1 MRNRY
6 QTLLLLCAAALVL
19 VGCDQSSQKADPE
32 NVNRYIITQ
41 NNSASGDAAT
51 GSFSGANAVNVPDT
65 VDYYVQGYT
74 TNKDYTW
81 TVNGTS
87 DLPTAASSEQTYEWQ
102 SRGGQFITVV
112 YGPGDP
118 VATTSGMSPST
129 NSVQVNA
136 SSDEID
142 AETIEVSAAVTDSI
156 SGQIGRFGTFATLT
170 SLASSSGIADV
181 LSQEGPSF
189 TLFGPSNAAFAADID
204 GDGESEAAGAI
215 GGMPTQAVDDDED
228 ATSSVRADILKYHA
242 IQGDS
247 LTAGDLPA
255 NDVETLFG
263 NTTVSVTA
271 DMVSQ
276 ANIPATNGV
285 IHKLGGA
292 PLLPPTASVDF
303 TDRTLADTSVTQGDT
318 LVVDGSYIPE
328 GGGFIVLHDQ
338 DELENGGPIVSTV
351 GVSGYIGGPG
361 VINNVKVPLDEDIDG
376 DITLGAMPH
385 EDDNNNQTYDF
396 AASGGSQDQPY
407 TLEESAVI
415 DFADI
420 TVESTG
426 SN

>member
-1 MRNRY
+1 M
-6 QTLLLLCAAALVL
+6 
-19 VGCDQSSQKADPE
+19 GCDQSSQKADPE

-118 VATTSGMSPST
+118 VATTSGISPST

-156 SGQIGRFGTFATLT
+156 SGQIGRFETFATLT

-303 TDRTLADTSVTQGDT
+303 TDRTLADTSVTDT
-318 LVVDGSYIPE
+318 DSLMVDGSYFPE
-328 GGGFIVLHDQ
+328 AGGYIVLH
-338 DELENGGPIVSTV
+338 EGSAGGPVV
-351 GVSGYIGGPG
+351 GNSEYVEGPG
-361 VINNVKVPLDEDIDG
+361 ISNEVQVYLDEDYSG
-376 DITLGAMPH
+376 ESAVTLVAMPH
-385 EDDNNNQTYDF
+385 EETTGDETLDFPGDDPPYML
-396 AASGGSQDQPY
+396 SGSPVTDQA
-407 TLEESAVI
+407 E
-415 DFADI
+415 I
-420 TVESTG
+420 TIETTG